1 MVKFEVNRSYFL
13 RCGKI
18 FISVFEIL
26 LQKWR
31 SYDVDQ
37 SVEQNIQ
44 LIDIGFLVCLLE
56 PKNDHLSSSHS
67 DTF

>member
-31 SYDVDQ
+31 SYDVDWRSYDVE
-37 SVEQNIQ
+37 SVEQ
-44 LIDIGFLVCLLE
+44 
-56 PKNDHLSSSHS
+56 KSSNSR
-67 DTF
+67 